1 MKKFKGE
8 KDVVLVMSKKEF
20 SDLDLLVAAG
30 ICYYHNDS
38 LWSSEEM
45 SRFRTLRDNLKD

>member
-8 KDVVLVMSKKEF
+8 KDVVLVMSEKEF
-20 SDLDLLVAAG
+20 NELDVLVAAG

-38 LWSSEEM
+38 IWTNEEM
-45 SRFRTLRDNLKD
+45 SSFRTLRDNLKE

>member
-20 SDLDLLVAAG
+20 KELEVLVAAG

-38 LWSSEEM
+38 TWTSEEM
-45 SRFRTLRDNLKD
+45 SRFRTLIDNLKE

>member
-8 KDVVLVMSKKEF
+8 KDLVLVMSKREF
-20 SDLDLLVAAG
+20 NDLSILVAAG

-38 LWSSEEM
+38 IWSKEEM
-45 SRFRTLRDNLKD
+45 SRFRTLIDNMKE